1 MSAKVSRFPHSL
13 VLIFGMIVV
22 AQLVSYLIPA
32 GTFDRVADPVKQDRM
47 RVVAGSFKTN
57 AERRAED
64 PEIEEAKPLPWHASL
79 TLIPQ
84 GMAEGQD
91 IIFLV
96 FIVGGVIA
104 VIRATGAIDA
114 VIGGAIR
121 GLGGKPVLLVTGM
134 LALFA
139 VGSSTIGMA
148 EEYMPFVP
156 ILVAMCLALKMDAI
170 VAMGIV
176 YIGAGIGY
184 GCAAHNPFTVVI
196 AKRIAEQ
203 PLDEG
208 VLLRWG
214 LLTIMIVI
222 GAHHILRYAKRLRDD
237 PSRSLVAH
245 VDYSKGYEMPGDV
258 RMTRSRAMI
267 VGLFVAMIGVFVW
280 YARPASDGGSEWYI
294 TELLAMFLGL
304 GIAAAVIARLS
315 PNRTAEVFCKGASEM
330 TTTALLIGFAR
341 TIEQVLIEAQVIDT
355 VVNYIAETLPDQSSF
370 AAVGML
376 FVQSVCNFFIPSG
389 SGQAYVTMPVMTP
402 LADLTATG
410 RETAVMAYQFGD
422 GLTNMIVPTNALL
435 MGMLALARIPF
446 VSWLKFI
453 MPLLVKLY
461 VVAIIVLVIGA
472 SQQW

>member
-1 MSAKVSRFPHSL
+1 MSAKASRFPHSL

-32 GTFDRVADPVKQDRM
+32 GTFDRLPDPANPAREM
-47 RVVAGSFKTN
+47 VVAGSYQTN
-57 AERRAED
+57 EQRHAAN
-64 PEIEEAKPLPWHASL
+64 PSIEEAKPLPWHASL
-79 TLIPQ
+79 TLIPK
-84 GMAEGQD
+84 GMEKGQE

-114 VIGGAIR
+114 MIGSAIR
-121 GLGGKPVLLVTGM
+121 RLGGRPVLLVTGM

-148 EEYMPFVP
+148 EEYMPFIP

-196 AKRIAEQ
+196 AKGIAEQ

-214 LLTIMIVI
+214 LLALMVAI

-245 VDYSKGYEMPGDV
+245 VDYSTGYEMPDDV
-258 RMTRSRAMI
+258 KVTGPRALI

-280 YARPASDGGSEWYI
+280 GVDAQGWYI
-294 TELLAMFLGL
+294 VELEAMFLGL
-304 GIAAAVIARLS
+304 AIVSAAVARLS
-315 PNRTAEVFCKGASEM
+315 PNRVAEVFCKGAAEM

-341 TIEQVLIEAQVIDT
+341 TIEQVLVEAQVIDT
-355 VVNYIAETLPDQSSF
+355 VVNYIAETLPSQSSL
-370 AAVGML
+370 AATGML
-376 FVQSVCNFFIPSG
+376 FVQSICNLFIPSG
-389 SGQAYVTMPVMTP
+389 SGQAYVTMPIMTP
-402 LADLTATG
+402 LADLTGTG
-410 RETAVMAYQFGD
+410 RETAVLAYQFGD

-435 MGMLALARIPF
+435 MGMLAMGRIPF

-453 MPLLVKLY
+453 LPLLIKLY
-461 VVAIIVLVIGA
+461 VVAIIVLVIAA